1 MRLSFSERNRAAEV
15 LCAVEEVNDRSTDL
29 PNADDIS
36 AAVGYD
42 AADALKFLCFMKWL
56 KGHGDDG
63 SGMPRWYSVTAKGDE
78 ASVRHCR
85 RRATRHAA

>member
-1 MRLSFSERNRAAEV
+1 MKPNHLTFSERNRAAEV
-15 LCAVEEVNDRSTDL
+15 LCAVEQINAHTADL

-36 AAVGYD
+36 HAVGYK
-42 AADALKFLCFMKWL
+42 ADEMLAYLCFIKWL

-63 SGMPRWYSVTAKGDE
+63 SGMPRWYSVTAKGDA

-85 RRATRHAA
+85 RRAA